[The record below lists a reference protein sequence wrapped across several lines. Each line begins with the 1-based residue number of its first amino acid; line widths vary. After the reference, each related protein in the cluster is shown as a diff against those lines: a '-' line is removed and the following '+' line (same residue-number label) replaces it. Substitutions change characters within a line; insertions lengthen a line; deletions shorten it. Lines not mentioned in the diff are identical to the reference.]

1 MNQIILFISFFV
13 ASNAFAQE
21 PSHKRYDSYPDP
33 KRFYS
38 EISSKLSENPFIKS
52 DKDLIVFTGSSSIR
66 FWGSL
71 TEDFNEYDVLNR
83 GFGGYIF

>member
-38 EISSKLSENPFIKS
+38 EISSKLSEDPYIKS
-52 DKDLIVFTGSSSIR
+52 NRQLIVLQG
-66 FWGSL
+66 
-71 TEDFNEYDVLNR
+71 VQV
-83 GFGGYIF
+83 